1 MQYSG
6 LFHNS
11 KGQPPL
17 VLYKVYN
24 YIKGESVI
32 KSIHHICIETD
43 RYAESIN
50 FYCSL
55 LGFTIVEETENFHGR
70 EFNTWIKKENIIIE
84 LQTPKPGETS
94 AGSSIAKTGIV
105 HVCFIV
111 DNLSW
116 TVDKLLNS
124 GFDSFRK
131 KDDKIMYKVKEGY
144 LAKMTAP
151 EGTVIELREE

>member
-1 MQYSG
+1 M
-6 LFHNS
+6 
-11 KGQPPL
+11 
-17 VLYKVYN
+17 
-24 YIKGESVI
+24 I

-43 RYAESIN
+43 RYTESMN
-50 FYCSL
+50 FYCSI
-55 LGFTIVEETENFHGR
+55 LGFNIVEVTENFHGR
-70 EFNTWIKKENIIIE
+70 EYNTWIKKENIIIE
-84 LQTPKPGETS
+84 LQTPKPGEKS
-94 AGSSIAKTGIV
+94 ACSSIAKTGIV

-116 TVDKLLNS
+116 AVDKLLNS

-131 KDDKIMYKVKEGY
+131 KDDKIIYKVKDGY